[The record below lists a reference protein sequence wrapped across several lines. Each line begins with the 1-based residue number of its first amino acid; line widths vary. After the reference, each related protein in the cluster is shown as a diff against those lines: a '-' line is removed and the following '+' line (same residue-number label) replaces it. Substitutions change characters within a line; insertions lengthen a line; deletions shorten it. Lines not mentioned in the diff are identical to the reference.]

1 MFKCSFSMREHGAI
15 SPFTAAQLTKA
26 ASERHHPMT
35 RRFFDPAYSGHPGDD
50 HDVALYEEAW
60 GVWLSVVN

>member
-1 MFKCSFSMREHGAI
+1 MREHGAI

-50 HDVALYEEAW
+50 HDVALYEEA
-60 GVWLSVVN
+60 